1 MKKFAGLMLL
11 CLAAMFTFSACSD
24 DDELP
29 KGESMEQLVVG
40 TWDVVW
46 AEQDGESLDVPK
58 GYVWA
63 SFESDHSYKVQMFDE
78 HYIGTYTIDGK
89 TVVGTTLDP
98 ITEYFKFTSI
108 DGKNAEIDYRNSTQ
122 ERMKFKAIK
131 R

>member
-1 MKKFAGLMLL
+1 MKKLAGLMLL
-11 CLAAMFTFSACSD
+11 AMVAMFTFSACSD
-24 DDELP
+24 DDDLP

-46 AEQDGESLDVPK
+46 AEEDGESIDIPQ

-63 SFESDHSYKVQMFDE
+63 SFKDDKSYEVTMFKDHYV
-78 HYIGTYTIDGK
+78 GTYKMDGK

-108 DGKNAEIDYRNSTQ
+108 KGKNAEIDYRNSDN

>member
-1 MKKFAGLMLL
+1 MRKFAGLLLL
-11 CLAAMFTFSACSD
+11 CVATMFAFSACSD

-40 TWDVVW
+40 TWDVIW
-46 AEQDGESLDVPK
+46 AEEKGESIDIPE

-63 SFESDHSYKVQMFDE
+63 SFKADKSYEVMMFKDHYV
-78 HYIGTYTIDGK
+78 GTYKLDGK

-108 DGKNAEIDYRNSTQ
+108 KGDQTEIDYRNSDN
-122 ERMKFKAIK
+122 ERMKFRAIK